1 MSMPTSQLLQDA
13 YDGKIEIVI
22 RDSVNNNIDIT
33 VIEDLLSCE
42 AIEEICQS
50 GSNDS
55 AVKKW
60 LNHYLHEL
68 GELNICPA
76 VCKNMVEYY
85 GFSSPV
91 ENNLEWMERA
101 LWCAAWNVFETRE
114 GE

>member
-1 MSMPTSQLLQDA
+1 M
-13 YDGKIEIVI
+13 
-22 RDSVNNNIDIT
+22 DIT
-33 VIEDLLSCE
+33 EIEHLLSDE

-68 GELNICPA
+68 SQLNICPVA
-76 VCKNMVEYY
+76 CKNMVGDY
-85 GFSSPV
+85 GFSSIV
-91 ENNLEWMERA
+91 EDKMQWMERA